1 VINGTARGHATIA
14 GGSEHRRQLSPAQE
28 LAGAILEGATE
39 DLGLHES
46 CDRFRLAIAWVMG
59 RHLCGCPY
67 EAVASD
73 FTFEHVAEL
82 LGEDP
87 RRLRARLVR
96 SVKRRA
102 PRGHVQRDEDQQWLF
117 ACV

>member
-1 VINGTARGHATIA
+1 MTASARGHATIA
-14 GGSEHRRQLSPAQE
+14 GGSEHRRQLSLAQE

-59 RHLCGCPY
+59 HHLCGCPY
-67 EAVASD
+67 EVVASD

-102 PRGHVQRDEDQQWLF
+102 PRVHVQRDEDQQWLF